1 MISLKELSDV
11 LEEIEDEEK
20 TKKKFIRYMM
30 IELKEKILSLK
41 KKRRLINYMWKNQYK
56 IMDSG

>member
-1 MISLKELSDV
+1 MISLIELSDV
-11 LEEIEDEEK
+11 LEEIEDENK

-30 IELKEKILSLK
+30 IELNDKLLSLK

-56 IMDSG
+56 IMDS

>member
-30 IELKEKILSLK
+30 IELKDKLLSLK
-41 KKRRLINYMWKNQYK
+41 KKRRLINYMWNNQYK
-56 IMDSG
+56 IMDS